1 MDELFIY
8 VDGGA
13 RGNPGPAAVGVSIQD
28 KEKKQIASIGKKI
41 GKATNNIAE
50 YSAVIEALSWLVE
63 NKETADSYNRINFFL
78 DSLLVK
84 SQITGHFKVK
94 NSELREKLFIVRQK
108 EGQIKPLLVYKF
120 VPREENKAA
129 DALVNQALDNIL

>member
-13 RGNPGPAAVGVSIQD
+13 RGNPGPAAIGVSIQD
-28 KEKKQIASIGKKI
+28 KDKKQIASIGKKI

-63 NKETADSYNRINFFL
+63 NKKTTDNYNRINFFL

-108 EGQIKPLLVYKF
+108 ESQIKPSLMYKF
-120 VPREENKAA
+120 VPREKNKAA
-129 DALVNQALDNIL
+129 DALVNRALDNIL